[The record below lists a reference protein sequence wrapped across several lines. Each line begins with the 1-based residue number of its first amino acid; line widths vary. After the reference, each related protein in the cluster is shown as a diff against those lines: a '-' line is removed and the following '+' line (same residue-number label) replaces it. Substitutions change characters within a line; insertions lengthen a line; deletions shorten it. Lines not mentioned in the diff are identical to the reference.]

1 MINSETKQWHCDF
14 CKVSNREVARMIVA
28 RDGAAICNNCVAIC
42 MNTLIEEIQGEANLN
57 RFSADSK
64 QVKS

>member
-1 MINSETKQWHCDF
+1 
-14 CKVSNREVARMIVA
+14 MIVA

-57 RFSADSK
+57 RFTAESK

>member
-1 MINSETKQWHCDF
+1 
-14 CKVSNREVARMIVA
+14 MIVA

-42 MNTLIEEIQGEANLN
+42 MNSLIEEIQGEANLN
-57 RFSADSK
+57 CFSADSK

>member
-1 MINSETKQWHCDF
+1 MINSETKHWHCDF
-14 CKVSNREVARMIVA
+14 CKVSNRDVARMIVA

-42 MNTLIEEIQGEANLN
+42 MNTLTEEIQSETNLN
-57 RFSADSK
+57 RFTAESK